1 MIFIELT
8 GQPWAWPQYCVLR
21 SAVPPPPRCGTLLP
35 GRKHLLVTAHLENSQ
50 TNKQASADCEPP
62 AAVGRQPMIAFGG
75 DRREGIQSFDRLIDK
90 SPGILSLLMNL
101 MNSRINHR
109 LKTHK
114 CRMVVALI
122 NRL

>member
-1 MIFIELT
+1 
-8 GQPWAWPQYCVLR
+8 
-21 SAVPPPPRCGTLLP
+21 
-35 GRKHLLVTAHLENSQ
+35 
-50 TNKQASADCEPP
+50 
-62 AAVGRQPMIAFGG
+62 MIAFGG

-109 LKTHK
+109 LNTHK

>member
-1 MIFIELT
+1 MNSLGNRGRGLNT
-8 GQPWAWPQYCVLR
+8 AWPLLLR
-21 SAVPPPPRCGTLLP
+21 RPSFTIVDALLQ

-62 AAVGRQPMIAFGG
+62 AALGRQPMIAFGG
-75 DRREGIQSFDRLIDK
+75 DRQLEGIQSFDRLIDK

-101 MNSRINHR
+101 MNSRRNHR

-114 CRMVVALI
+114 RRMVVALI

>member
-1 MIFIELT
+1 MF
-8 GQPWAWPQYCVLR
+8 
-21 SAVPPPPRCGTLLP
+21 
-35 GRKHLLVTAHLENSQ
+35 
-50 TNKQASADCEPP
+50 
-62 AAVGRQPMIAFGG
+62 AFGG

>member
-1 MIFIELT
+1 MD
-8 GQPWAWPQYCVLR
+8 A
-21 SAVPPPPRCGTLLP
+21 LLQ

-62 AAVGRQPMIAFGG
+62 AALGRQPMIAFGG
-75 DRREGIQSFDRLIDK
+75 DRQLEGIQSFDRLIDK

-114 CRMVVALI
+114 RRMVVALI